1 MLLLKLALNW
11 KIPNR
16 SEDTI
21 KMQTK
26 FPGNRIFPP
35 SGMQS
40 LRFIKTTIWN
50 FFWETCTSCCYT
62 AKELLSSE
70 HHIQSCQSGRLPT
83 ENGLDVLLF
92 REKNKESFHQKKK
105 QCMRTTLMTGNIWPN
120 KCQSTEMKHTFPNIS
135 RSTNLWKYFPNQL

>member
-1 MLLLKLALNW
+1 MLLLKLALNFQDLIEKSQTVL
-11 KIPNR
+11 KI
-16 SEDTI
+16 
-21 KMQTK
+21 
-26 FPGNRIFPP
+26 
-35 SGMQS
+35 QS
-40 LRFIKTTIWN
+40 KCRLNFRFIKTTIWN

-92 REKNKESFHQKKK
+92 REKNKKESFHQKKK